1 MKSSLLAIKYRYNLA
16 IGTFS
21 SISRKMENYADIFRS
36 WILSRIGLVLE
47 WVLCFALLS
56 RGVRSK
62 EWCQRWPLELIS
74 NGKIEILDIAQEQ
87 LRSIVVA
94 IFFEKD
100 LFFAFFIN
108 DTSVRKEVF
117 LWTGSLLCWPTKS
130 FDNLCCFHEKCSALI
145 HSVRKK
151 LLKWFF
157 FFTLSILDRWFRL
170 EGLSKKRGLP
180 NAF

>member
-1 MKSSLLAIKYRYNLA
+1 MKIY
-16 IGTFS
+16 TDF
-21 SISRKMENYADIFRS
+21 FRS
-36 WILSRIGLVLE
+36 WILSRKGLILE

-56 RGVRSK
+56 WGVRSK

-108 DTSVRKEVF
+108 DTSVRNEVF
-117 LWTGSLLCWPTKS
+117 CAGSQHLLKIPTTMS
-130 FDNLCCFHEKCSALI
+130 CCFHEKCPALI
-145 HSVRKK
+145 HTVRKK

-157 FFTLSILDRWFRL
+157 FFYPVNSWSMVQIRR
-170 EGLSKKRGLP
+170 P
-180 NAF
+180 

>member
-1 MKSSLLAIKYRYNLA
+1 MKIY
-16 IGTFS
+16 TDF
-21 SISRKMENYADIFRS
+21 FRS
-36 WILSRIGLVLE
+36 WILSRKGLILE

-56 RGVRSK
+56 WGVRSK

-117 LWTGSLLCWPTKS
+117 CAGSKHLLKIPTTMS
-130 FDNLCCFHEKCSALI
+130 CCFHEKCPALI

-157 FFTLSILDRWFRL
+157 FF
-170 EGLSKKRGLP
+170 LP
-180 NAF
+180 CQFLIDGSD